1 LACGQRQ
8 IESDISFGPPSET
21 IIQVQISQDLRDT
34 IDVRARS
41 YSIIPSDASF
51 SEELSI
57 NENGVYELKLS
68 IYGTTIAELIV
79 NDKQYRIPVYPS
91 EASHVSLEEY
101 ILEDD
106 KPLFRASYSGK
117 GSAIYDYYPD
127 KESDLGYYD
136 VRMIKA
142 NLMQSYSTYNSLK
155 DEVDSIDQ
163 VEKDYFENYSA
174 QNELPEW
181 FGIKE
186 KNQLL
191 YSSPASNTGV
201 KSYNDFFQ
209 YFQDTLDEDYY
220 SFLEEV
226 DVDNDEAIY
235 SFSYYWFLRS
245 YFSKNVDREA
255 PEYKELPKLEAS
267 MRLYEAALRGADVEL
282 SGDAQRYFKQYVFS
296 DVVRRFSDT
305 TEVDSLAKVY
315 GVKDYQHLLSG
326 LGTRI
331 MNENPDLGLVKGD
344 TIPLLLLVDTQEKLR
359 SLKDYDDKITYINIW
374 ATWCG
379 PCIKNFPEYNKM
391 ISKYKDDERVPFIN
405 ICIRSERDQWL
416 KDIKRRNLGG
426 VNLYGINILPQGH
439 PTLRL
444 TGS

>member
-1 LACGQRQ
+1 MAQLAPKSNHGQHSKWHNLLRNVAQ
-8 IESDISFGPPSET
+8 LDRNRWHILLRNEWHILLR
-21 IIQVQISQDLRDT
+21 ISQ
-34 IDVRARS
+34 
-41 YSIIPSDASF
+41 
-51 SEELSI
+51 
-57 NENGVYELKLS
+57 
-68 IYGTTIAELIV
+68 
-79 NDKQYRIPVYPS
+79 
-91 EASHVSLEEY
+91 
-101 ILEDD
+101 
-106 KPLFRASYSGK
+106 
-117 GSAIYDYYPD
+117 
-127 KESDLGYYD
+127 
-136 VRMIKA
+136 
-142 NLMQSYSTYNSLK
+142 
-155 DEVDSIDQ
+155 
-163 VEKDYFENYSA
+163 
-174 QNELPEW
+174 W

-359 SLKDYDDKITYINIW
+359 SLKDYDDKITYINIR

-426 VNLYGINILPQGH
+426 INLYASGNWNDKLGSIFSLKGIPHYVLLDRENLLVENFAEKAPFAHEAIDKLLHQSNLH
-439 PTLRL
+439 
-444 TGS
+444 